1 MTDELAS
8 MSPEARQ
15 RLINDFVDEVFDG
28 LGDDSNL
35 QANLRQA
42 PELPDDP
49 TPEQLGA
56 WVELAELVQDPD
68 FRRAIRAMAEFAA
81 EGRARGGLE
90 IGGSADENRRFVARV
105 GEHGGAA
112 VLKGVP
118 PESAEG
124 AEILARIMAGPASR
138 EPRAEL
144 IRHLERF
151 SDGRAERYW
160 QLVGTIRG
168 WPPFPSRVPA
178 FDWVIAA
185 LRAHS

>member
-1 MTDELAS
+1 MTDELANLAA
-8 MSPEARQ
+8 EARQ
-15 RLINDFVDEVFDG
+15 RLIDDFVDEVFDG
-28 LGDDSNL
+28 LGDDSDL
-35 QANLRQA
+35 QANLRRA
-42 PELPDDP
+42 PELPDEP
-49 TPEQLGA
+49 TPQQVGA
-56 WVELAELVQDPD
+56 WEELAELAQDPD
-68 FRRAIRAMAEFAA
+68 FRRAIRAMAVFAA
-81 EGRARGGLE
+81 DGRARGGLE
-90 IGGSADENRRFVARV
+90 IGGSPDENRRFVARI

-112 VLKGVP
+112 VQRAVA
-118 PESAEG
+118 PESTEG
-124 AEILARIMAGPASR
+124 AEILGRIMAGPASQ

-185 LRAHS
+185 LRAHG

>member
-8 MSPEARQ
+8 LPGDARQ
-15 RLINDFVDEVFDG
+15 RLIDEFVDEVFEG
-28 LGDDSNL
+28 LGDDSDL
-35 QANLRQA
+35 QANLREA

-49 TPEQLGA
+49 TPEQVDA
-56 WVELAELVQDPD
+56 WVELAELVQDRD

-105 GEHGGAA
+105 GELAGAA
-112 VLKGVP
+112 VLRGVP
-118 PESAEG
+118 PESVEG
-124 AEILARIMAGPASR
+124 AQILARIMAGPASK
-138 EPRAEL
+138 EPRAGL
-144 IRHLERF
+144 IEHLERF

-160 QLVGTIRG
+160 RLVGTIRG

-185 LRAHS
+185 LRAHG